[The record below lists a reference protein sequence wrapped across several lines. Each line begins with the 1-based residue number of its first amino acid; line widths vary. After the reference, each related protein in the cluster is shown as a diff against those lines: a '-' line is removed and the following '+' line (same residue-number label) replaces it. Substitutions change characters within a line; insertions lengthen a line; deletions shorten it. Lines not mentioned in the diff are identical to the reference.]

1 MFDTIMGVRSFFVIL
16 LVWYMTF
23 GTAFYF
29 VNMNAQVE
37 NANLAD
43 DDQASFVPNIN
54 PLWVVD
60 AASAMYE
67 LSLGEFRLE
76 DYEKSTNTELLYLL
90 FWVST
95 FFLMVVFL
103 NMLIANMG
111 DTFEQATNE
120 KDKNARMTEI
130 AKISAY
136 SNLIMRE
143 DKDEYATFFEEK
155 VKPLW
160 SNRNETV
167 DKA

>member
-1 MFDTIMGVRSFFVIL
+1 MIL
-16 LVWYMTF
+16 VVWYMTF

-29 VNMNAQVE
+29 FNLNAQAE
-37 NANLAD
+37 NAKLVEK
-43 DDQASFVPNIN
+43 DQASFVPDISSIWA
-54 PLWVVD
+54 LD

-103 NMLIANMG
+103 NMLIAIMG

-120 KDKNARMTEI
+120 KEKNARMTEI
-130 AKISAY
+130 AKISSY
-136 SNLIMRE
+136 TYLIVRE
-143 DKDEYATFFEEK
+143 DNDADATFLEEK
-155 VKPLW
+155 VKSLLPL
-160 SNRNETV
+160 NRTQTINAV
-167 DKA
+167 SSK

>member
-1 MFDTIMGVRSFFVIL
+1 MIL
-16 LVWYMTF
+16 VVWYMTF

-29 VNMNAQVE
+29 FNLNAQAE
-37 NANLAD
+37 NAKLVEK
-43 DDQASFVPNIN
+43 DQASFVPDISSIWA
-54 PLWVVD
+54 LD

-103 NMLIANMG
+103 NMLIAIMG